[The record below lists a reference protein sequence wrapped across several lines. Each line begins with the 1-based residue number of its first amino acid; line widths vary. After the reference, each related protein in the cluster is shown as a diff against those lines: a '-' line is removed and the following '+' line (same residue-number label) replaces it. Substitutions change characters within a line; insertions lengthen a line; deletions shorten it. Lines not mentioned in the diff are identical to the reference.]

1 MHVKLSENFRAVFY
15 APFYAT
21 HALGFYASEGVE
33 VELLNSPAP
42 AAAASGL
49 LDGTIDL
56 SWGGPIRVM
65 KARDLDTRS
74 PLVCFCEVAARDPFF
89 LIGKAD
95 RAGFRLAD
103 LPRLKL
109 ATVSEV
115 PTPWL
120 CLQHDLRE
128 QGVDPT
134 ALNRVTDRTMADNL
148 DALRKGELDVAQ
160 MFEPYVSMALR
171 AGAGD
176 ILYAASSRGPTVYTT
191 FLATRDSIR
200 RNRAAFDA
208 VIRAMRRTQAWV
220 AEHSAEELAD
230 AVAPFYPDVAPEI
243 LASSLARYRDAEL
256 WARTPA
262 ISRQGFMRL
271 ADSLKSGGFISR
283 MHAYEDCVD
292 QSLGS
297 ESPEPSG
304 ARRRDV

>member
-15 APFYAT
+15 SPFYAT
-21 HALGFYASEGVE
+21 HALGFYTSEGVE

-56 SWGGPIRVM
+56 SWGGPMRVM
-65 KARDLDTRS
+65 KARELDPQS
-74 PLVCFCEVAARDPFF
+74 PLTCFCEVAARDPFF
-89 LIGKAD
+89 LIGKGD
-95 RAGFRLAD
+95 RSSFRLAD
-103 LPRLKL
+103 LQRLKL

-128 QGVDPT
+128 QGVDP
-134 ALNRVTDRTMADNL
+134 AGLNRVTDRTMADNL
-148 DALRKGELDVAQ
+148 DALRKCAVDVAQ
-160 MFEPYVSMALR
+160 LFEPYVSMALR

-191 FLATRDSIR
+191 FLATRDSIH

-208 VIRAMRRTQAWV
+208 IMRATRRTLAWV
-220 AEHSAEELAD
+220 AEHSAEELAHV
-230 AVAPFYPDVAPEI
+230 VAPFYPDVALDI
-243 LASSLARYRDAEL
+243 LTSSLARYRDARL
-256 WARTPA
+256 WARTPEV
-262 ISRQGFMRL
+262 SRQGFTRL